1 MIKKINITL
10 FLISMVL
17 ALAGQNIAYAQNSDI
32 REKIERIKLEKMMKK
47 MDLDDQTASAFKD
60 KYQDFSKNI
69 RDLNQKRAKAFMEL
83 NKSIENGEGTDS
95 LLNTVLDYENQI
107 TQARKD
113 FVEDLRSILT
123 AKQIAIMIIFE
134 RRFNAELKKLIGQYI
149 KKKAN
154 ENQ

>member
-1 MIKKINITL
+1 M
-10 FLISMVL
+10 LI
-17 ALAGQNIAYAQNSDI
+17 ALAGQKAAFAQNNDI
-32 REKIERIKLEKMMKK
+32 REKIERIKLEKMIKK

-69 RDLNQKRAKAFMEL
+69 RDLNQKRAKAFAEL
-83 NKSIENGEGTDS
+83 NKSIESGTGTDS

-113 FVEDLRSILT
+113 FVEDLKSILT

-134 RRFNAELKKLIGQYI
+134 RRFNAELKKLIGQYM
-149 KKKAN
+149 KKKPLQN
-154 ENQ
+154 N